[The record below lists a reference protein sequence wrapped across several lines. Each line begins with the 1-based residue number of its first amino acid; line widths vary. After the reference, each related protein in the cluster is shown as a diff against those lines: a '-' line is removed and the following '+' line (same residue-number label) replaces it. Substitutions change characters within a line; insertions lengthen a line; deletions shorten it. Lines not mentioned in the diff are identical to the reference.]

1 MGKEQEGEMKT
12 MQKVM
17 LKTVFVFTMD
27 NKDFQAPLR
36 HLAKASNVSFNGNK
50 LAKKAC
56 PRCKMTFDNILL
68 LILHL

>member
-1 MGKEQEGEMKT
+1 MKV

-17 LKTVFVFTMD
+17 LKTVFIFIND
-27 NKDFQAPLR
+27 NKEFQLPLK
-36 HLAKASNVSFNGNK
+36 HLAKANTVNFNGNK

-56 PRCKMTFDNILL
+56 PRCKMTFDNNLL

>member
-1 MGKEQEGEMKT
+1 MEIVGRMKV

-17 LKTVFVFTMD
+17 LKTLLIFIND
-27 NKDFQAPLR
+27 NKEFQLPLK
-36 HLAKASNVSFNGNK
+36 HLAKANSVSFNGNK
-50 LAKKAC
+50 MPKKAC